1 LLSED
6 TNADARFQSAMD
18 ATGRER
24 PSVDFDA
31 VVVGAGFSGL
41 YMLHRLRDVLGLS
54 VRVYEAGDGVG
65 GTWYWNR
72 YPGARCDSE
81 SFYYSYSF
89 SEDLQQ
95 EWTWSTKYPEQPE
108 ILRYL
113 EHVADRFDLRPDI
126 QLGARVTSAVF
137 RDDDDCWEIATDDGH
152 VVTARFFISAVGALS
167 AANVPEIPGLDTFEG
182 EWHHTGAWPH
192 DGVDFEGKKVGLIGT
207 GSTGIQATP
216 VIATL
221 ADHLWVFQRTPNYS
235 IPARNYAISPEQMDE
250 IRANYGEIRRKCRES
265 YAGFPYDITMR
276 SAMEVTPEERLATYE
291 RLWSEEGGFR
301 FIYGSYYDLLFN
313 QDSNETAAEFI
324 RTKIRQIVEDPDVAE
339 KLAPKDYPYGTKRP
353 PVDTDYFETFNRPN
367 VTLVDL
373 REAPITEVVPAG
385 IRTTAA
391 EYQLDV
397 IVFATGFDAVTGSL
411 VRIDIRGRGG
421 VTLREKWDAGATSY
435 LGLQVA
441 GFPNMFTVTGP
452 GSPGVLA
459 NMPTAIEHHVEWIAD
474 CIAHMGA
481 HGLTRIEA
489 TEDAEQAW
497 IDHVRAVAERT
508 LYPRANSWYLGAN
521 IPGKK
526 RVFMPYVGGF
536 LPYTTRCA
544 QVADRGYEGFALN

>member
-1 LLSED
+1 M
-6 TNADARFQSAMD
+6 FPIAM
-18 ATGRER
+18 
-24 PSVDFDA
+24 DFDA

-89 SEDLQQ
+89 SEELQQ

-113 EHVADRFDLRPDI
+113 EHVAERFDLLRDI
-126 QLGARVTSAVF
+126 QLCTRVTAAVF
-137 RDDDDCWEIATDDGH
+137 QEDADCWEIHTDDGA
-152 VVTARFFISAVGALS
+152 VVTARYLISAVGALS
-167 AANVPEIPGLDTFEG
+167 AANVPSIPGLDRFGG
-182 EWHHTGAWPH
+182 EWHHTAAWPH
-192 DGVDFEGKKVGLIGT
+192 EGVDFTGERVGLIGT

-216 VIATL
+216 VIAAQ
-221 ADHLWVFQRTPNYS
+221 ADHLWVFQRTANYS
-235 IPARNYAISPEQMDE
+235 IPARNYEITPDQMAD
-250 IRANYGEIRRKCRES
+250 IRANYAEIRRKCRES
-265 YAGFPYDITMR
+265 YAGFPYDITMK
-276 SAMEVTPEERLATYE
+276 SAMDESPEERLATYE
-291 RLWSEEGGFR
+291 RLWNEEGGFK
-301 FIYGSYYDLLFN
+301 FIYGSYFDLLFN
-313 QDSNETAAEFI
+313 SESNETAAEFI
-324 RTKIRQIVEDPDVAE
+324 RSKIREIVKDPAVAE
-339 KLAPKDYPYGTKRP
+339 KLSPRDYPYGTKRP
-353 PVDTDYFETFNRPN
+353 PVDTGYFETFNRPN

-373 REAPITEVVPAG
+373 RETPIAEIVPAG
-385 IRTTAA
+385 IRTTDA
-391 EYQLDV
+391 EYDLDV

-421 VTLREKWDAGATSY
+421 LSLRDKWQASPTSY
-435 LGLQVA
+435 LGLQTA
-441 GFPNMFTVTGP
+441 AFPNLFMVTGP

-474 CIAHMGA
+474 CIAYMRTQGA
-481 HGLTRIEA
+481 TRIEA
-489 TEDAEQAW
+489 SETAEEAW
-497 IDHVRAVAERT
+497 TDHVRAVAERT

-526 RVFMPYVGGF
+526 RVFLPYVGGF

-544 QVADRGYEGFALN
+544 QVAAAGYEGFSIR